1 MIYFY
6 TMIFM
11 YFSSLMT
18 SSILLPN
25 VRLELQTFLLKMLY
39 SVTLEAEN
47 EIHVNIELL
56 SLFLN
61 SPCDLQINFRGTW
74 LAQVVEQ
81 VTLELRVVSLSP
93 TLGIERT
100 KKIKNK

>member
-11 YFSSLMT
+11 YFSSVMT
-18 SSILLPN
+18 SNILLPN

-47 EIHVNIELL
+47 KIHVNIEC
-56 SLFLN
+56 SHWF
-61 SPCDLQINFRGTW
+61 
-74 LAQVVEQ
+74 
-81 VTLELRVVSLSP
+81 
-93 TLGIERT
+93 
-100 KKIKNK
+100 

>member
-47 EIHVNIELL
+47 EIHVNIEC
-56 SLFLN
+56 SHCF
-61 SPCDLQINFRGTW
+61 
-74 LAQVVEQ
+74 
-81 VTLELRVVSLSP
+81 
-93 TLGIERT
+93 
-100 KKIKNK
+100 